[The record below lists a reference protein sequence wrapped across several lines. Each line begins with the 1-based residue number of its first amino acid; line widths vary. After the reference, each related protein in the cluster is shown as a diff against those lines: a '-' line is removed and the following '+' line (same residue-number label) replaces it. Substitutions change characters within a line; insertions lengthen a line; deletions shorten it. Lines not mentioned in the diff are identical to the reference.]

1 MANNATNNNKL
12 YKHLSK
18 SLFIPKRERLW
29 YIGYILNLTVK
40 ALIYGKG
47 VGGLKRLLIGISD
60 EAKFDLMRQRGAVG
74 KVYNIIKYIMRS
86 MACRKDFTK
95 N

>member
-1 MANNATNNNKL
+1 MANNATNNDEL

-18 SLFIPKRERLW
+18 SLFILKRERLQ
-29 YIGYILNLTVK
+29 YISHILNLTIK

-47 VGGLKRLLIGISD
+47 ISKLKRLLISASN
-60 EAKFDLMRQRGAVG
+60 EAKFNLMRQRGAVS
-74 KVYNIIKYIMRS
+74 KVYNIVKYIIRS
-86 MACRKDFTK
+86 TARRKNFTK